1 MPNVFICTNREQDL
15 YQKSMDLL
23 KENGFNVSFL
33 DVPDHGLGLKPPDN
47 IIRQLQQAHATMA
60 AGEYY
65 TPEIF
70 KQLPNLRV
78 IARLGVGF
86 DRVDIQSATQNNVVV
101 TITPNGNHEGV
112 AEHAMALIM
121 TLAKQIVTKDKQIR
135 SGIWN
140 TDKTNS
146 LRGDT
151 LGIIGLGR
159 IGRSLALRALAMK
172 MKVIATEPY
181 PIEEFV
187 RSNSL
192 ELVDIDTLLK
202 RSDYVSVNSPFNE
215 MTKGLINKEKLSLMK
230 KTAYLIN
237 TSRGGLIN
245 ESDLINAL
253 KNNDI
258 AGAGLDVFE
267 IEPMI
272 KDNPLIELNNVVLSP
287 HMAGNDSVSI
297 ADTAIE
303 SAQSIIDLY
312 HGLWPRGAVI
322 NNELEGQWSW

>member
-1 MPNVFICTNREQDL
+1 MPNVCICTTKEADL
-15 YQKSMDLL
+15 YQTSVDLL
-23 KENGFNVSFL
+23 KKNGFTVSFVG
-33 DVPDHGLGLKPPDN
+33 DPEFGMGLKISDN
-47 IIRQLQQAHATMA
+47 TIRLLQKAHATMA

-65 TPEIF
+65 TSELF

-78 IARLGVGF
+78 ISRLGVGF

-121 TLAKQIVTKDKQIR
+121 TVAKQIVSKDKKIR
-135 SGIWN
+135 SGVWDIDR
-140 TDKTNS
+140 TSS
-146 LRGDT
+146 LRADT

-181 PIEEFV
+181 PNEEFV
-187 RSNSL
+187 KSNCL

-215 MTKGLINKEKLSLMK
+215 MTKGLIDKEKLSLMK

-245 ESDLINAL
+245 ESDLISAL

-267 IEPMI
+267 IEPI
-272 KDNPLIELNNVVLSP
+272 TKDNPLIELNNVVLSP
-287 HMAGNDSVSI
+287 HMAGNDAVSI
-297 ADTAIE
+297 EDTAIE
-303 SAQSIIDLY
+303 AAQYIIDLY
-312 HGLWPRGAVI
+312 HGFWPRGAVI
-322 NNELEGQWSW
+322 NNELEDQWSW

>member
-1 MPNVFICTNREQDL
+1 
-15 YQKSMDLL
+15 
-23 KENGFNVSFL
+23 
-33 DVPDHGLGLKPPDN
+33 
-47 IIRQLQQAHATMA
+47 
-60 AGEYY
+60 
-65 TPEIF
+65 
-70 KQLPNLRV
+70 
-78 IARLGVGF
+78 
-86 DRVDIQSATQNNVVV
+86 
-101 TITPNGNHEGV
+101 
-112 AEHAMALIM
+112 
-121 TLAKQIVTKDKQIR
+121 
-135 SGIWN
+135 
-140 TDKTNS
+140 
-146 LRGDT
+146 
-151 LGIIGLGR
+151 
-159 IGRSLALRALAMK
+159 
-172 MKVIATEPY
+172 
-181 PIEEFV
+181 
-187 RSNSL
+187 
-192 ELVDIDTLLK
+192 
-202 RSDYVSVNSPFNE
+202 

-322 NNELEGQWSW
+322 NNELEDQWSW